1 MNSLCIEF
9 WQQLQIKSEI
19 ERVAAE
25 QKFSAPKELAMI
37 WNSGRGYLFL
47 LQPGDRCLSDELR
60 AVLRRKDVQ
69 KLYDQCRERKFEEI
83 LHSVQVPKSY
93 ENYVNALRKFID
105 GQIDAKKLRGFEDDM
120 VQNMKNSEY
129 PPALRLGFELAAI
142 VYRYLLDRSQFA
154 VLWQIKQDYVH

>member
-9 WQQLQIKSEI
+9 WQRLQIKNEI
-19 ERVAAE
+19 ERVAVE
-25 QKFSAPKELAMI
+25 QKFSVPKDLAVI

-47 LQPGDRCLSDELR
+47 LSPGDQSLSAELK
-60 AVLRRKDVQ
+60 AVLRRKEVQ
-69 KLYDQCRERKFEEI
+69 RLYVQCRERKFEEI
-83 LHSVQVPKSY
+83 LHSVQVPRSY
-93 ENYVNALRKFID
+93 GIYVNALRKFID
-105 GQIDAKKLRGFEDDM
+105 GQIDAKRLRGFEDDM